1 MESAFVKK
9 YAYGTVWQDL
19 SGARPLVL
27 LRNAAGFYKVV
38 YGAQHSNGLDLDQA
52 LLIIRS
58 LTEDGR
64 KLDRLETAIA
74 A

>member
-1 MESAFVKK
+1 
-9 YAYGTVWQDL
+9 
-19 SGARPLVL
+19 
-27 LRNAAGFYKVV
+27 
-38 YGAQHSNGLDLDQA
+38 LDLDQA

-58 LTEDGR
+58 LAEDGR